1 MLLLVVVWL
10 LRWRQWRRRLMLM
23 LVLVQIDWGLLH
35 CYSYVPRVPAVHSLP
50 PPPPPHRSR
59 RYLLLRVFLE
69 LLIELCELLLA
80 HQLLMRMVPLLLELL
95 LLRMLA

>member
-1 MLLLVVVWL
+1 MAAVASATDADAGAGADRLGTSPLLLVRAACAGCTL
-10 LRWRQWRRRLMLM
+10 
-23 LVLVQIDWGLLH
+23 
-35 CYSYVPRVPAVHSLP
+35 AAATA